1 MTFQP
6 GQSGN
11 PGGRKPDEFGPVL
24 RAFLGKR
31 AAKGQPIRRDVAM
44 RAVYQAAVDGDMKA
58 MAILLDR
65 AYGKV
70 AVPVEHSGPDG
81 GPLVIRW
88 ADADSE

>member
-11 PGGRKPDEFGPVL
+11 PGGRKPDEFGPVV

-31 AAKGQPIRRDVAM
+31 EAKGQPIRRDVAM
-44 RAVYQAAVDGDMKA
+44 QAVYTAAVNGDMKA

-70 AVPVEHSGPDG
+70 AQPLDHAGPGG
-81 GPLVIRW
+81 GPILLQW
-88 ADADSE
+88 QAADE

>member
-1 MTFQP
+1 MPFQP

-11 PGGRKPDEFGPVL
+11 PNGRPKDDFGPVL

-31 AAKGQPIRRDVAM
+31 DGKGTSIRRDVAM
-44 RAVYQAAVDGDMKA
+44 RAVYEAAIGGNMKA

-70 AVPVEHSGPDG
+70 AQPLDHAGPGG
-81 GPLVIRW
+81 GPIVLQW
-88 ADADSE
+88 QAADE